1 MRIYALIAKIII
13 DPDDISVLNLA
24 KNVLPTNNKEI
35 ALPQQKYENEAKF
48 ETVKPKTPIL
58 LLNKQDFIPF
68 ILRS

>member
-35 ALPQQKYENEAKF
+35 ALPQQKYEN
-48 ETVKPKTPIL
+48 
-58 LLNKQDFIPF
+58 D
-68 ILRS
+68 